1 MYLLLKRIKI
11 SVDVWLRVSCQEICR
26 CLFASSESIPP
37 LSVMDITHV
46 DLGNING
53 NKAQPALDRDRQQ
66 PPQVSRATWSV
77 FCFVD
82 LTKPRNS
89 SSETARMN
97 RALQQE
103 LRNAPSLKRVVFFPH
118 SIAEKLRKDT
128 A

>member
-11 SVDVWLRVSCQEICR
+11 PVEVRLRVSCQEICR
-26 CLFASSESIPP
+26 CMIPRLCAVDIRHDDIRHDLSTYFMSGNQSSRCWR
-37 LSVMDITHV
+37 
-46 DLGNING
+46 DL
-53 NKAQPALDRDRQQ
+53 DCQQ

-103 LRNAPSLKRVVFFPH
+103 LRNAPSLKPVGSFH